1 LVMVFS
7 ASQIQA
13 LRYGL
18 PSTFYFRKQLLAAAM
33 GTVLLFGAARL
44 PIRLHRGL
52 AYPLLLGAVFLMC
65 LVQVPGIGETVN
77 GNTNWLSLG
86 GPFQLQPS
94 EFGKLALVLW
104 GADLL
109 ARKNDKK
116 LLVQWKHL
124 LVPLVPVTFL

>member
-1 LVMVFS
+1 M
-7 ASQIQA
+7 
-13 LRYGL
+13 
-18 PSTFYFRKQLLAAAM
+18 LLYAAARM
-33 GTVLLFGAARL
+33 PV
-44 PIRLHRGL
+44 RLHRAL

-65 LVQVPGIGETVN
+65 LVQVPGIGQTVN
-77 GNTNWLSLG
+77 GNTNWISVG

-116 LLVQWKHL
+116 LLHAVEAPAGAAGPGRRAAARTDHARRRHGHHA
-124 LVPLVPVTFL
+124 